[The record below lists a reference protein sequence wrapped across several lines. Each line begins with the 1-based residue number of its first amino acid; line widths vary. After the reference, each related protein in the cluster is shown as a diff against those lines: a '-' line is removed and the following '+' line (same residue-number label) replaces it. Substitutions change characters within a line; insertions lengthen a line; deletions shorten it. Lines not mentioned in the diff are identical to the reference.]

1 MSNQKKKKQESVEEK
16 RLGQDGGVYMV
27 VADETEEFLMALRYA
42 TKIARIRKGR
52 VGIMHVVDVQDFQ
65 HWGKI
70 EDRMRREQRARAEH
84 FVWEVAKNVLDW
96 GGAIPAI
103 YISEGPLFDTVIKE
117 IDADETIKR
126 LILATSGVA
135 GKPGPLV
142 TYFVNKG
149 LGRINIPLLIIP
161 GQLDI
166 DRAEILA

>member
-1 MSNQKKKKQESVEEK
+1 MGKEKQKKQDKTQDPE
-16 RLGQDGGVYMV
+16 LGRDGGVYMV

-52 VGIMHVVDVQDFQ
+52 VGILHVVDVQDFQ
-65 HWGKI
+65 HWGNI
-70 EDRMRREQRARAEH
+70 EERMRREQRERAER
-84 FVWEVAKNVLDW
+84 FVWDVAKYVLDW
-96 GGAIPAI
+96 GGSIPAI
-103 YISEGPLFDTVIKE
+103 YISEGPLFDTVINE
-117 IDADETIKR
+117 IDADESIKR

-166 DRAEILA
+166 ERAEILA